1 MYLICLKFNIQ
12 NFVCVNDFGMDWS
25 TNYTETDSYSH
36 NKLWLRFCT
45 SVCTW
50 SSQPNQIAKNA
61 NQVFVLWSLEWTS
74 WFYCWPD
81 SWEESKRQVP
91 CAVLRFV
98 CVFVFYSIIFI
109 LFWFVRSFCF
119 FSAHLFAVLHLYQFK
134 CFFSFHHCETF

>member
-1 MYLICLKFNIQ
+1 MCQWFWHGLIHELH
-12 NFVCVNDFGMDWS
+12 VNWL
-25 TNYTETDSYSH
+25 YSH

-109 LFWFVRSFCF
+109 FFGSFVHFVSSLLICLQFCICISLNASFRSIIANR
-119 FSAHLFAVLHLYQFK
+119 FSWM
-134 CFFSFHHCETF
+134 